1 MARKTPTGS
10 AGSRNTTQRVSARTP
25 DWDELIPRICGRI
38 AEGESL
44 RAIVRGG
51 DVPALSTIMK
61 QLTLDAAFRDAYD
74 LARTIQYEGMA
85 DELVDIADDARNDWM
100 EVHGKNDT
108 GWRVNNE
115 NVQRSRLRID
125 ARKWVLSKMLPKK
138 YGDLAANGGAD
149 TPNEQAKA
157 LKDLRDLMLTGKPDV
172 DAPADT

>member
-10 AGSRNTTQRVSARTP
+10 AGSRKTTHRITSATP

-51 DVPALSTIMK
+51 GVPALSTIMMH
-61 QLTLDAAFRDAYD
+61 LTRDPAFRDAYD
-74 LARTIQYEGMA
+74 LARNIQAEGMA
-85 DELVDIADDARNDWM
+85 DEIVDIADDARNDWM

-125 ARKWVLSKMLPKK
+125 ARKWVLSKLLPKK
-138 YGDLAANGGAD
+138 YGDLAGGGAD

-157 LKDLRDLMLTGKPDV
+157 LKELRDLMLNGKPDV